1 MKLSQR
7 ELAIIVEKC
16 KKQDRLSQRKVYEL
30 FYSKMMAIC
39 LRYAKNEDEA
49 FDKFQ
54 DMMVGK
60 TDYITPTVRVIKDL
74 NYEAYTGIKPEGT
87 D

>member
-1 MKLSQR
+1 MENEFDYQ
-7 ELAIIVEKC
+7 IVFE
-16 KKQDRLSQRKVYEL
+16 VT
-30 FYSKMMAIC
+30 
-39 LRYAKNEDEA
+39 AKNEDEA

-87 D
+87 Q

>member
-1 MKLSQR
+1 MEEEFDYQVIF
-7 ELAIIVEKC
+7 EIT
-16 KKQDRLSQRKVYEL
+16 
-30 FYSKMMAIC
+30 
-39 LRYAKNEDEA
+39 AKNEDEA

-54 DMMVGK
+54 DMMLGAS
-60 TDYITPTVRVIKDL
+60 DYITPTIRVIRDL

>member
-1 MKLSQR
+1 MEEEIDYQ
-7 ELAIIVEKC
+7 IIFEVT
-16 KKQDRLSQRKVYEL
+16 
-30 FYSKMMAIC
+30 
-39 LRYAKNEDEA
+39 AKNEDEA